1 MATYQGHTY
10 TNGNVPKALLAPLD
24 GENYGDAVLRLDA
37 AAAWNRA
44 RAEVK
49 AKTGIVLTV
58 RGWNRSLAEQER
70 FFFERYSRQASGG
83 GRFGDIRWYKGVRYV
98 RTSGAPAA
106 IPGTS
111 NHGWGLAVDI
121 DDFGAYRTAGNARSR
136 LANPILEKHGWTD
149 DEGSSIG
156 EPWHRVYKPE
166 RDTQK
171 NAKPAAPTQEEPDMN
186 TTQARELN
194 ETRAIAGELKELI
207 AELHAGI
214 APKIPTSATQNPE
227 WINFRAAVRDIRIA
241 VTRQMDDA
249 VAQGVA
255 VALQDVSG
263 VDKEALTA
271 GIVAEVSKA
280 VHAVT
285 ESVAGTEYVMTP
297 KETDR

>member
-1 MATYQGHTY
+1 MVTYKGHTY
-10 TNGNVPKALLAPLD
+10 SNGNVPKALLAPLD
-24 GENYGDAVLRLDA
+24 GENFGDAMLRLDA
-37 AAAWNRA
+37 AASWNRA

-49 AKTGIVLTV
+49 EKTGIVLTV

-70 FFFERYSRQASGG
+70 FFFERYSRQATGG
-83 GRFGDIRWYKGVRYV
+83 GPFGDVRWYKGVRYV

-106 IPGTS
+106 IPGNS

-121 DDFGAYRTAGNARSR
+121 NDFGAYRTAGNARSR
-136 LANPILEKHGWTD
+136 LATPILEKHGWTD

-171 NAKPAAPTQEEPDMN
+171 NAKPATPIQEVPDMD
-186 TTQARELN
+186 TTQAKQLSDIHAALPKLVELW
-194 ETRAIAGELKELI
+194 E
-207 AELHAGI
+207 GI
-214 APKIPTSATQNPE
+214 APQVPVSATKDPE
-227 WINFRAAVRDIRIA
+227 RITLRAAVRDIRIA

>member
-1 MATYQGHTY
+1 MATYKGHTY

-24 GENYGDAVLRLDA
+24 GENYGNAVLRLDA
-37 AAAWNRA
+37 ADSWNRA

-83 GRFGDIRWYKGVRYV
+83 GRFGDVRWYKGVRYV

-136 LANPILEKHGWTD
+136 LADPILEKHGWTD

-171 NAKPAAPTQEEPDMN
+171 NAKPTTPTQEVPDMDA
-186 TTQARELN
+186 TQAKQLSDIHNVLMRKLPDGSGA
-194 ETRAIAGELKELI
+194 TTPDQIWARTLDVSRRTLVAVI
-207 AELHAGI
+207 AEQ
-214 APKIPTSATQNPE
+214 ATPATAE
-227 WINFRAAVRDIRIA
+227 VDVDAS
-241 VTRQMDDA
+241 A
-249 VAQGVA
+249 VADALIERLSPSIAKDVA
-255 VALQDVSG
+255 DVLAARLAL
-263 VDKEALTA
+263 
-271 GIVAEVSKA
+271 
-280 VHAVT
+280 
-285 ESVAGTEYVMTP
+285 
-297 KETDR
+297 